1 MYNII
6 AYNPV
11 SKQNVI
17 VENFVETKDKK
28 KSLDYWKENGMSFVT
43 YKCKRSLLMHE
54 NVPSN
59 IVDKLKRDGH
69 LHRVNS
75 EPFIKHI

>member
-6 AYNPV
+6 AYNPI

-17 VENFVETKDKK
+17 VENFIETKDKQ
-28 KSLDYWKENGMSFVT
+28 KSLNYWRENGMSFVT
-43 YKCKRSLLMHE
+43 YKCKRSLLMEE

-59 IVDKLKRDGH
+59 IVAKEKRDC
-69 LHRVNS
+69 
-75 EPFIKHI
+75 K